1 MKLEIS
7 DWNMIPYAGAW
18 SRQTEWFDALVHA
31 KQAGEGYVNHIVLCE
46 HPHVYTLGRSGKER
60 NMLLG
65 EEQLRRIGATLYHI
79 DRGGDITY
87 HGPGQLVCYPILNLE
102 DFSLGLKEYV
112 HLLEEAV
119 IRVCA
124 SFGIAAGR
132 LEKATGVWLEGDT
145 PRARKICAIG
155 VRSSHFVTMHGLALN
170 VNTDLRYFSYINP
183 CGFIDKGVTSLQNI
197 FLSGP
202 NRKVQLGNFVGDA
215 VKGSSYKNY
224 PPDIA
229 KGIQLHRAIDD
240 YTDHHPAVCEV
251 VHRLQPEFGRYS
263 GVLLDIYFDYLL
275 ASRFESFSGV
285 SLRRYTRTFY
295 LSLLIN
301 YRYLPLR
308 FKRFIWHFI
317 LTDRLRKY
325 ATPNGIRESLNIMVE
340 YHHID
345 ISVDK
350 AIRYL
355 EEHDE
360 ELFAV
365 FQPFFIELQRF
376 CTEYRHNYKSQF

>member
-1 MKLEIS
+1 M
-7 DWNMIPYAGAW
+7 NY
-18 SRQTEWFDALVHA
+18 
-31 KQAGEGYVNHIVLCE
+31 
-46 HPHVYTLGRSGKER
+46 
-60 NMLLG
+60 
-65 EEQLRRIGATLYHI
+65 
-79 DRGGDITY
+79 
-87 HGPGQLVCYPILNLE
+87 
-102 DFSLGLKEYV
+102 
-112 HLLEEAV
+112 
-119 IRVCA
+119 
-124 SFGIAAGR
+124 
-132 LEKATGVWLEGDT
+132 
-145 PRARKICAIG
+145 
-155 VRSSHFVTMHGLALN
+155 LAH
-170 VNTDLRYFSYINP
+170 
-183 CGFIDKGVTSLQNI
+183 I
-197 FLSGP
+197 FLSGS

-263 GVLLDIYFDYLL
+263 GVLLDICFDYLL
-275 ASRFESFSGV
+275 ASRFESFSGG
-285 SLRRYTRTFY
+285 SLRKYTRNFY

-365 FQPFFIELQRF
+365 FQLFFIELQRF
-376 CTEYRHNYKSQF
+376 CTEYRHNYKVQF

>member
-1 MKLEIS
+1 M
-7 DWNMIPYAGAW
+7 NY
-18 SRQTEWFDALVHA
+18 
-31 KQAGEGYVNHIVLCE
+31 
-46 HPHVYTLGRSGKER
+46 
-60 NMLLG
+60 
-65 EEQLRRIGATLYHI
+65 
-79 DRGGDITY
+79 
-87 HGPGQLVCYPILNLE
+87 
-102 DFSLGLKEYV
+102 
-112 HLLEEAV
+112 
-119 IRVCA
+119 
-124 SFGIAAGR
+124 
-132 LEKATGVWLEGDT
+132 
-145 PRARKICAIG
+145 
-155 VRSSHFVTMHGLALN
+155 LAH
-170 VNTDLRYFSYINP
+170 
-183 CGFIDKGVTSLQNI
+183 I
-197 FLSGP
+197 FLSGS

-263 GVLLDIYFDYLL
+263 GVLLD
-275 ASRFESFSGV
+275 
-285 SLRRYTRTFY
+285 
-295 LSLLIN
+295 N
-301 YRYLPLR
+301 YRYLPVR

-325 ATPNGIRESLNIMVE
+325 ATLNGIRESLNIMVE

-376 CTEYRHNYKSQF
+376 CTEYRHNYKVQF

>member
-1 MKLEIS
+1 M
-7 DWNMIPYAGAW
+7 
-18 SRQTEWFDALVHA
+18 ALKPDV
-31 KQAGEGYVNHIVLCE
+31 
-46 HPHVYTLGRSGKER
+46 
-60 NMLLG
+60 
-65 EEQLRRIGATLYHI
+65 
-79 DRGGDITY
+79 
-87 HGPGQLVCYPILNLE
+87 
-102 DFSLGLKEYV
+102 
-112 HLLEEAV
+112 
-119 IRVCA
+119 
-124 SFGIAAGR
+124 
-132 LEKATGVWLEGDT
+132 EKATGVWLEGDT

-155 VRSSHFVTMHGLALN
+155 VRSSHYVTMHGLALN

-183 CGFIDKGVTSLQNI
+183 CGFIDKGCHFFAERAGTRGVDGGGEGASLQGAGKSFVMNYLAHI
-197 FLSGP
+197 FLSGS

-285 SLRRYTRTFY
+285 SLRRYTRTSIFP
-295 LSLLIN
+295 SSSITAIF
-301 YRYLPLR
+301 RYGSNVSSG
-308 FKRFIWHFI
+308 IFI

-325 ATPNGIRESLNIMVE
+325 ATLNGIRESFE
-340 YHHID
+340 HHGGISSYY

-350 AIRYL
+350 AIRL
-355 EEHDE
+355 
-360 ELFAV
+360 
-365 FQPFFIELQRF
+365 P
-376 CTEYRHNYKSQF
+376 